1 MSAAWETN
9 TSSEGG
15 YVSQLTYLLFIIY
28 LFWDAAECNQ
38 CRNIRAFITV
48 VYEVR
53 NLYCKKSFRITAQVR
68 FTVVTS

>member
-38 CRNIRAFITV
+38 CRNIRAFP
-48 VYEVR
+48 
-53 NLYCKKSFRITAQVR
+53 NLTIQGEKTEPLRSKVSQQGI
-68 FTVVTS
+68 

>member
-1 MSAAWETN
+1 MSSAWETN

-38 CRNIRAFITV
+38 CRDIRAFITV
-48 VYEVR
+48 WFMR
-53 NLYCKKSFRITAQVR
+53 
-68 FTVVTS
+68 